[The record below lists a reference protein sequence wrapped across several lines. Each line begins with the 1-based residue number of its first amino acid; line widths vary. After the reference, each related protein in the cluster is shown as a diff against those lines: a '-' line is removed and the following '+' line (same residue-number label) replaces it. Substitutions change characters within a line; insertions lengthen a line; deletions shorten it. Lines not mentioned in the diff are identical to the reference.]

1 MGLARKMKR
10 QTEKPNI
17 KEQKRQIAI
26 SAKANRLAN
35 DLNRQIAVDRRQAEI
50 LTFYKFS
57 ILANWILHD
66 KHGFGKKRLLQFQD
80 DMAKLCAC
88 IDDKGCGITV
98 EGVGLQLK
106 EETGF
111 DTVYQ
116 LNNRRYN
123 ENAEVAV

>member
-35 DLNRQIAVDRRQAEI
+35 DLTRQIAVDRRQAEI

>member
-10 QTEKPNI
+10 KDEKPNI

-26 SAKANRLAN
+26 SQKANRLAS
-35 DLNRQIAVDRRQAEI
+35 DLNRQIEKDRYTAEVMAFYKVSI
-50 LTFYKFS
+50 LT
-57 ILANWILHD
+57 NWILHD
-66 KHGFGKKRLLQFQD
+66 KWGFGAGRLQKFQD
-80 DMAKLCAC
+80 EMARLCAC

-106 EETGF
+106 EETGY

-116 LNNRRYN
+116 LNKRRYN